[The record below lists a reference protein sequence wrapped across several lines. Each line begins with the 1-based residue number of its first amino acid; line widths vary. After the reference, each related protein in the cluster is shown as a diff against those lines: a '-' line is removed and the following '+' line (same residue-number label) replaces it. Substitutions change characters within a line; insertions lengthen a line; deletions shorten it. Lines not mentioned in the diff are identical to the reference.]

1 MTESPKPLG
10 MSDFFAL
17 EAGEYLERLDGMLAK
32 GDSPSAAEIVRL
44 ARALRGSAL
53 MANQPA
59 IARAAAGLEVV
70 ARAVREGRRA
80 WDPQTQQLA
89 LRAVDDLKIFV
100 RRVGSWTDADTA
112 KAEALAVELEQVAG
126 RPSAQI
132 RAVEALGLDAG
143 ARAFVAREGA
153 AIAGALERAAQA
165 VRANPRAH
173 DPLQHVMR
181 ALQPLRGLAALT
193 DLPPLPDLL
202 EGIERAIGELARSG
216 LEPPT
221 NLGELFQVAGS
232 AIARAAREVA
242 ERGRPDPEGPDFRQF
257 AGFLVKLM
265 ESEPDA
271 VSIGSLYYSD
281 SGPHIVS
288 RGVPA
293 ARPSTLGK
301 LELVSHGEHLRQAAD
316 SLERAPSATQR
327 ELRAHTLGTTF
338 RALANA
344 GGGVLADR
352 VAQFAIAG
360 REAVASGIAVS
371 SAAAFAAELRRAGDL
386 LVRSGTGDEE
396 ALATELDALTAALR
410 AIQPGAAP
418 APAPPRAPAA
428 PAPAPRPTPASRP
441 TPPPAAAPVV
451 PGVKAAPA
459 PRAEPALPETPDLVG
474 SWAAYQRLLE
484 RGIGSASLAELIA
497 GVQSAP
503 AAPSPARW
511 AWILG
516 LAVTVAFLAWAV
528 RGTQWSEVLAGL
540 SAVDPLL
547 LVLTVA
553 LATLTFPIRLIRW
566 RVILRDERERP
577 LPWLPLWHAVAIG
590 FMANNLLPARA
601 GEFARA
607 YVGSRQLPVR
617 FTTALGSIGVERVF
631 DALVMLGLMAL
642 AIASPSFPA
651 HSTLLDTPLSRLA
664 GRAALL
670 FGAMFVVALVV
681 VLRPAPWLALFER
694 VTRTVLPAR
703 LAARVAGM
711 AEGLVAGLTVLK
723 RPGRFGAMLFWS
735 LVLWVTNAAS
745 FAVCFRAFGLQV
757 PIEGSLLLQGILGFA
772 VAVPASA
779 GFFGVFEKATQLTLQ
794 LYSIS
799 PSLALAYAVAYHVST
814 FLPITLLGLRSLASV
829 HLHLGDLGRARTA
842 DQLGDARP

>member
-1 MTESPKPLG
+1 MRLYVNIDHVATVREARRTDEPDPVRAAAAAEQGGADGITVHLREDRRHIQDADVRALRAAVRSVLNLELG
-10 MSDFFAL
+10 
-17 EAGEYLERLDGMLAK
+17 
-32 GDSPSAAEIVRL
+32 AAPEIVRIAGRL
-44 ARALRGSAL
+44 KPFQATLVPERRREITTEGGLALGGANRRIGTAVHRLTAAGIRVSLFIDPDVATIDRAAALGVPAVELHTGRYARSWRKSDAALRALGRAAAHARALRGSAL
-53 MANQPA
+53 MASQPA
-59 IARAAAGLEVV
+59 IARAAAGLEVL

-100 RRVGSWTDADTA
+100 RRAGSWTDADTA

-165 VRANPRAH
+165 LRANPRAH

-202 EGIERAIGELARSG
+202 EGIERAIGELSRSG

-221 NLGELFQVAGS
+221 NLGELFHVAGS

-257 AGFLVKLM
+257 AGLLVKLM

-344 GGGVLADR
+344 GGGVLAHR

-386 LVRSGTGDEE
+386 LARSGTGDEE
-396 ALATELDALTAALR
+396 ALAPELDALTAALR

-418 APAPPRAPAA
+418 APAPAPARAPAA
-428 PAPAPRPTPASRP
+428 PAPAPRPAPASRP
-441 TPPPAAAPVV
+441 TPPPAPAPVV
-451 PGVKAAPA
+451 RGVKAAPA
-459 PRAEPALPETPDLVG
+459 PRVEPAMPETPDLVG
-474 SWAAYQRLLE
+474 AWSAYQRLLE
-484 RGIGSASLAELIA
+484 GGIGSASLAGLLA
-497 GVQSAP
+497 GVPSAP
-503 AAPSPARW
+503 AAPAPRSP
-511 AWILG
+511 
-516 LAVTVAFLAWAV
+516 
-528 RGTQWSEVLAGL
+528 
-540 SAVDPLL
+540 
-547 LVLTVA
+547 
-553 LATLTFPIRLIRW
+553 
-566 RVILRDERERP
+566 
-577 LPWLPLWHAVAIG
+577 
-590 FMANNLLPARA
+590 PAA
-601 GEFARA
+601 
-607 YVGSRQLPVR
+607 P
-617 FTTALGSIGVERVF
+617 
-631 DALVMLGLMAL
+631 
-642 AIASPSFPA
+642 
-651 HSTLLDTPLSRLA
+651 
-664 GRAALL
+664 
-670 FGAMFVVALVV
+670 
-681 VLRPAPWLALFER
+681 PAPPR
-694 VTRTVLPAR
+694 GV
-703 LAARVAGM
+703 
-711 AEGLVAGLTVLK
+711 
-723 RPGRFGAMLFWS
+723 
-735 LVLWVTNAAS
+735 
-745 FAVCFRAFGLQV
+745 RA
-757 PIEGSLLLQGILGFA
+757 P
-772 VAVPASA
+772 
-779 GFFGVFEKATQLTLQ
+779 
-794 LYSIS
+794 LY
-799 PSLALAYAVAYHVST
+799 P
-814 FLPITLLGLRSLASV
+814 R
-829 HLHLGDLGRARTA
+829 
-842 DQLGDARP
+842 

>member
-17 EAGEYLERLDGMLAK
+17 EAGEYLEWLDGMLAK
-32 GDSPSAAEIVRL
+32 GDSPSADEIVRL

-100 RRVGSWTDADTA
+100 RRAGSWTDADTA

-165 VRANPRAH
+165 LRANPRAH
-173 DPLQHVMR
+173 DALPHVMR

-202 EGIERAIGELARSG
+202 EGIERAIGELSRSG

-221 NLGELFQVAGS
+221 NLGELFHVAGS

-257 AGFLVKLM
+257 AGLLVKLM

-316 SLERAPSATQR
+316 SLERAPSDTQR

-371 SAAAFAAELRRAGDL
+371 SAAAFAAELRRAGDM

-418 APAPPRAPAA
+418 APPRAPAA
-428 PAPAPRPTPASRP
+428 PAPAPGSPLAA
-441 TPPPAAAPVV
+441 AAAP
-451 PGVKAAPA
+451 A
-459 PRAEPALPETPDLVG
+459 
-474 SWAAYQRLLE
+474 
-484 RGIGSASLAELIA
+484 
-497 GVQSAP
+497 
-503 AAPSPARW
+503 
-511 AWILG
+511 
-516 LAVTVAFLAWAV
+516 
-528 RGTQWSEVLAGL
+528 
-540 SAVDPLL
+540 AVDVRALL
-547 LVLTVA
+547 YRGDRALQRANELRAAAKRASGDELRALVDEVCDLVA
-553 LATLTFPIRLIRW
+553 LALEP
-566 RVILRDERERP
+566 
-577 LPWLPLWHAVAIG
+577 
-590 FMANNLLPARA
+590 
-601 GEFARA
+601 
-607 YVGSRQLPVR
+607 
-617 FTTALGSIGVERVF
+617 
-631 DALVMLGLMAL
+631 
-642 AIASPSFPA
+642 SP
-651 HSTLLDTPLSRLA
+651 
-664 GRAALL
+664 
-670 FGAMFVVALVV
+670 
-681 VLRPAPWLALFER
+681 
-694 VTRTVLPAR
+694 
-703 LAARVAGM
+703 
-711 AEGLVAGLTVLK
+711 
-723 RPGRFGAMLFWS
+723 
-735 LVLWVTNAAS
+735 
-745 FAVCFRAFGLQV
+745 
-757 PIEGSLLLQGILGFA
+757 
-772 VAVPASA
+772 
-779 GFFGVFEKATQLTLQ
+779 
-794 LYSIS
+794 
-799 PSLALAYAVAYHVST
+799 
-814 FLPITLLGLRSLASV
+814 
-829 HLHLGDLGRARTA
+829 
-842 DQLGDARP
+842 